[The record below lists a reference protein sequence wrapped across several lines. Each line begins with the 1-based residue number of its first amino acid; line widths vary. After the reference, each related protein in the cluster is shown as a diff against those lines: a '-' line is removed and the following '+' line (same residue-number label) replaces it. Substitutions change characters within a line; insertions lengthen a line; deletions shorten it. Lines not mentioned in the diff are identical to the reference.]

1 MRKKSIKMLLAVALM
16 IFSFSYSHASVN
28 TVNLDGIANAGYW
41 ADDLTS
47 TYFYVKNKTTDSY
60 YYQWRYGSPDALRWS
75 NLNEVVTDLNTLGFE
90 WWLESGGDPFNNPSS
105 PIWTSIYLEKGLYD
119 IHLAPDSAA
128 YNLASYWGDNKWN
141 NYVQI
146 WADYNDSFNFGE
158 GSYIANNA
166 NDSLNYYRT
175 NVDGMTV
182 SLKEDTNLYF
192 YINDTNSTDNSGS
205 VKLNVSVV
213 PEPGQVLLFMS
224 GAFPLVFWYQR
235 KKVFSILK
243 QAVHNI

>member
-1 MRKKSIKMLLAVALM
+1 MLLVG
-16 IFSFSYSHASVN
+16 ISFSYSDASTA
-28 TVNLDGIANAGYW
+28 TVTLDGIANAGYS

-75 NLNEVVTDLNTLGFE
+75 NLNEVVADLNTKGFD
-90 WWLESGGDPFNNPSS
+90 WWLESGGDPFNKPTS
-105 PIWTSIYLEKGLYD
+105 PIWTSVHLEKGLYD
-119 IHLAPDSAA
+119 IKLAPDSAA
-128 YNLASYWGDNKWN
+128 YNLSSYWGDNKWN

-146 WADYNDSFNFGE
+146 WADYDDSFNFGE
-158 GSYIANNA
+158 GSNIANSA

-175 NVDGMTV
+175 NVDGMTF
-182 SLKEDTNLYF
+182 SLKEDTNLHF

-213 PEPGQVLLFMS
+213 PEPGQVLLFIS
-224 GAFPLVFWYQR
+224 GAFPLVFWHQR
-235 KKVFSILK
+235 KKVCSFLK
-243 QAVHNI
+243 QAIHNI